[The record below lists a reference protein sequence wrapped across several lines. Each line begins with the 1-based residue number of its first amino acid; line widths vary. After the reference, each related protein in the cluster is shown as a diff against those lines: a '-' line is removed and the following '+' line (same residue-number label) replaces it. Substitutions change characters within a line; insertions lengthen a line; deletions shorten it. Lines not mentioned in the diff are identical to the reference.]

1 MTKKILITGKNSYLG
16 NQLAEWLSK
25 QPKMYE
31 VVKESVRDDKWET
44 LDLSIYDVI
53 VHVAGIAHQDTKK
66 NQEKLY
72 YKINTDLTIDIAT
85 KAKNEGVKQ
94 FIFLSSMIVYGSS
107 SKIGETKTI
116 TTETTPV
123 PSNFYGNSKL
133 MAEKGIQLL
142 QSASF
147 NVAIIRPPM
156 IYGRNSKGNYPV
168 LAKFAK
174 LIPIFPD
181 INNQRSMLYIENL
194 TEFIRLLIDNN
205 DKGIYSPQNK
215 EYVKT
220 SEMVAKIAQ
229 VNNKNIKLTSVFNP
243 IISRMGKRIK
253 IVDKIFGNLVYDK
266 SISVYKE
273 EYQIID
279 FIESIQRTE
288 GNY

>member
-142 QSASF
+142 QSTSF

-174 LIPIFPD
+174 LIPVFPD